1 MHRPLY
7 YAGADTQRISYFLMA
22 IIVKNPGFCNVFFG
36 FGLYIPPASTTL
48 AATPAAVAISAP
60 ARV

>member
-22 IIVKNPGFCNVFFG
+22 IIVKNPGFCNVFF
-36 FGLYIPPASTTL
+36 YITPASTTL